1 MAAGTWDRHSVG
13 PQSRLILVVLVLEG
27 LSRALPPW

>member
-1 MAAGTWDRHSVG
+1 MAAGTWDRHSLG
-13 PQSRLILVVLVLEG
+13 PQSRLILVLVLEG